1 MNNGIND
8 MTSFE
13 LNILTNYITVNDI
26 LFNMRKE
33 EINQIRNI
41 CNKTIRERMLQDP
54 NIETTVELSYVKM
67 VSEVV
72 DDIRK
77 ESTVA
82 EEIIQQIAKILN
94 QYYGMIFSKLQ
105 MVQGAN
111 GTLSSY
117 DLCLNY
123 RNCKVA
129 AEELA
134 IMLKQKEQLQR
145 K

>member
-1 MNNGIND
+1 MSNGIND

-41 CNKTIRERMLQDP
+41 CNKTIKERMLQDP

-82 EEIIQQIAKILN
+82 EEIIQ
-94 QYYGMIFSKLQ
+94 
-105 MVQGAN
+105 
-111 GTLSSY
+111 
-117 DLCLNY
+117 
-123 RNCKVA
+123 R
-129 AEELA
+129 E
-134 IMLKQKEQLQR
+134 
-145 K
+145 

>member
-1 MNNGIND
+1 MSNGIND

-41 CNKTIRERMLQDP
+41 CNKTIKERMLQDP

-82 EEIIQQIAKILN
+82 EEIIQQVARILN